1 MNGASA
7 TPPRRHNDLPTSL
20 ATRPPASSSTM
31 ASSQASQP
39 LSLEAMLSA
48 HAGAD
53 NPAFSALE
61 QSVSERNFLS
71 SQNAQL
77 WKLIEKS
84 RGLYTESQKNLE
96 RVRMERDAYKAKLL
110 SLGENPDA
118 IARGHKEREKH
129 LKPSASS
136 NGMRQGSNK
145 LSSQGSGSTRP
156 SRHQS
161 ADTGTWPCI
170 RARLSFRVA
179 KFPMVRFGCRSTH
192 SYTPVAAKLSSSSDR
207 NGIALLARC
216 PRCLDHTAGG
226 TFAAHPSAAVD
237 KIAQRIQGR

>member
-1 MNGASA
+1 MNGAPA

-20 ATRPPASSSTM
+20 VTRPTASSSSM
-31 ASSQASQP
+31 GSSQPSQQP
-39 LSLEAMLSA
+39 SLEAMLAA
-48 HAGAD
+48 HTGAE

-61 QSVSERNFLS
+61 QSVSERNLLS

-96 RVRMERDAYKAKLL
+96 RVRMERDAYKARLL

-118 IARGHKEREKH
+118 ISRGHKEREKQ

-145 LSSQGSGSTRP
+145 PSSQASGSARP

-170 RARLSFRVA
+170 RARLSFQFA
-179 KFPMVRFGCRSTH
+179 EFPFGCRPTY
-192 SYTPVAAKLSSSSDR
+192 SYTRVAANLSSSSHR
-207 NGIALLARC
+207 NRVALLARC
-216 PRCLDHTAGG
+216 SRCLDHTTGG
-226 TFAAHPSAAVD
+226 IFAAHPSTAID
-237 KIAQRIQGR
+237 KNTQRIQGR